1 MRINSNPTIDN
12 SSKIISGEIKRITYF
27 NKDNSFAIIRLN
39 TDTNHDDNAVTAAG
53 IFPDCAMIGTEK
65 VKGLTCSLTGRW
77 VKNKK
82 YGWQFSFTQIKLDNS
97 GLFFFLTN
105 IVKGLGAS
113 LSQKLIDSYGENNL
127 IDILDNHSDEL
138 LKFKGIKEKKL
149 LKITAS
155 WNKYKQM
162 KSLSD
167 FFAVRGGA
175 LTSSMI
181 LRIYNHFKNIDND
194 TVGLIGENPYILTE
208 VRGIGFK
215 TCDKIALSIGID
227 KYSRKRIK
235 ALIDYILLSQ
245 ASGSGHTYLSS
256 DQLMKL
262 AEEYLYNEENTIK
275 NKELSAIINNV
286 IANSDD
292 YFNENNLT
300 ALKAYKYK
308 EDYIRKFVKLRSEKG
323 GNYKVSGNEA
333 VKFISKK
340 QNQLGI
346 ILSKEQY
353 DAVFNIATKGISVF
367 LLCGYAGTGK
377 STISK
382 IILDFYSE
390 YFFSKEDI
398 TCCAFSGMAS
408 KRIKDLTRYSSST
421 IHSLLGFKS
430 GGFLHNQDNRL
441 TFKIV
446 LLDEASMVNLSIF
459 YALIRAVDDNAV
471 FIMVGDDA
479 QLPPIGA
486 GNIFND
492 LLTYDIP
499 KVKLTKIYRQSEDS
513 VLTYFAGYIR
523 EGEIPEGYAG
533 SYSDW
538 AFDKR
543 DIPNYFALKEKLS
556 DKQMKEVR
564 DNHYEQIL
572 NTLINRINRT
582 AQDNHLTGIR
592 KIWDLQV
599 ITAMRATLLGTNNL
613 NGILQERLN
622 TGSSKSAVIRTF
634 LLKQYDKVIHLKN
647 KNMEYVDYSDF
658 KNGNTGNKK
667 TTRIYNGNLGI
678 VIDINEEDEEFYVL
692 YPDNITVI
700 YSFDDYK
707 NIIDLG
713 YALTIHKTQGNQF
726 KYVFIPLVNSFFI
739 MLNSKLMYT
748 AVTRAI
754 KQVYLI
760 GQDYAFRRGCTN
772 IKETV
777 RQTFLL
783 RAQDQSL
790 LSETIQAEEIL

>member
-1 MRINSNPTIDN
+1 
-12 SSKIISGEIKRITYF
+12 
-27 NKDNSFAIIRLN
+27 
-39 TDTNHDDNAVTAAG
+39 
-53 IFPDCAMIGTEK
+53 MIGAEK
-65 VKGLTCSLTGRW
+65 VKGLTCSITGKW

-113 LSQKLIDSYGENNL
+113 LSQKLIDAYGENNL
-127 IDILDNHSDEL
+127 IDILDNNSDEL

-149 LKITAS
+149 LKITQS

-167 FFAVRGGA
+167 FFAVRGGN
-175 LTSSMI
+175 LTSNMI
-181 LRIYNHFKNIDND
+181 LRIYNHFKNSDNEA
-194 TVGLIGENPYILTE
+194 VGLIGKNPYILTE

-227 KYSRKRIK
+227 KYSQKRIK

-245 ASGSGHTYLSS
+245 ASDSGHTYLTA

-262 AEEYLYNEENTIK
+262 AGEYLYNKKDAEDIISTEDLLTVVTDV
-275 NKELSAIINNV
+275 IINSDNYFYKDNIV
-286 IANSDD
+286 ALNS
-292 YFNENNLT
+292 
-300 ALKAYKYK
+300 YKHK
-308 EDYIRKFVKLRSEKG
+308 EDYIRKFVKIRNEKG
-323 GNYKVSGNEA
+323 SNHQISNEEA
-333 VKFISKK
+333 VKFINKK

-353 DAVFNIATKGISVF
+353 DAIFNIVAKGISIF

-390 YFFSKEDI
+390 YFFSKENI

-408 KRIKDLTRYSSST
+408 KRIKDLTGYSSST
-421 IHSLLGFKS
+421 IHSMLGFKS
-430 GGFLHNQDNRL
+430 GEFLHNQDNRL
-441 TFKIV
+441 PYEII

-459 YALIRAVDDNAV
+459 YSLIRAVDDNAI

-499 KVKLTKIYRQSEDS
+499 KAKLTKIYRQSENS

-523 EGEIPEGYAG
+523 EGKIPEGYA
-533 SYSDW
+533 SCYSDW
-538 AFDKR
+538 VFDKR

-564 DNHYEQIL
+564 DNHYERIL
-572 NTLINRINRT
+572 DTLIKQINRT
-582 AQDNHLTGIR
+582 AEDKHLTGIR

-599 ITAMRATLLGTNNL
+599 ITAMRATALGTSNL
-613 NGILQERLN
+613 NDILQEKLN
-622 TGSSKSAVIRTF
+622 TGSSKSAIIRTF

-647 KNMEYVDYSDF
+647 KNMEYIGYNDF
-658 KNGNTGNKK
+658 KNGNTDNRR

-678 VIDINEEDEEFYVL
+678 VMDINEEDEEFYVL
-692 YPDNITVI
+692 YPDNIAVI

-726 KYVFIPLVNSFFI
+726 KYVFIPIVNSFFI

-760 GQDYAFRRGCTN
+760 GQDYAFKRGCTN

-783 RAQDQSL
+783 RDQSF
-790 LSETIQAEEIL
+790 LSEAKSIRTEESL